1 MGIIAWIVFGLLA
14 GLVARL
20 IAPGRR
26 RMGCLTTL
34 VVGVAGA
41 FIGGLIGNVIL
52 GHAVRFRFELVPFVL
67 AVVGAVLLLLALDA
81 LAGRRRR
88 YP

>member
-1 MGIIAWIVFGLLA
+1 MGLISWIVFGLLA
-14 GLVARL
+14 GFVARW

-26 RMGCLTTL
+26 QLGCLTTL

-41 FIGGLIGNVIL
+41 FVGGVIGNVIL
-52 GHAVRFRFELVPFVL
+52 GHPVRFRFDLVPFVL

-81 LAGRRRR
+81 LAGRRRF
-88 YP
+88 P